1 MNATRRIMGGLALAL
16 AVTLAYT
23 NIGVAGAW
31 IGSDYENGRIP
42 EAAVGVKV
50 PVGFHL
56 GTVAMGSD
64 LENRTIALPEGAKG
78 GALLE
83 AQSFAERA
91 ERVGP
96 LIGSDYE
103 NLR

>member
-1 MNATRRIMGGLALAL
+1 MNATRKIMGGLALAL

-23 NIGVAGAW
+23 NVGLAGW
-31 IGSDYENGRIP
+31 IGSDYENGRIA
-42 EAAVGVKV
+42 EATVAVKV

-56 GTVAMGSD
+56 GAVAMGSD
-64 LENRTIALPEGAKG
+64 FENHTIALPEGAKG

-83 AQSFAERA
+83 RQSLADRG

-96 LIGSDYE
+96 LVGSDYE